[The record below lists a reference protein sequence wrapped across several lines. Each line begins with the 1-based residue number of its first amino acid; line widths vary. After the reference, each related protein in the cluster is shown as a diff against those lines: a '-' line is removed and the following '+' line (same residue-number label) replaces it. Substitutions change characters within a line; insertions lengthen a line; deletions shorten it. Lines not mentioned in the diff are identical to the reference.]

1 MSYQQN
7 YRPTGF
13 SILPPVVK
21 NILIIN
27 GILFL
32 ATAAFGARYNIDLNE
47 RLGLHYPTSSKFEWY
62 QFLTYMFMHAKISEG
77 GIMHIFFNMYAVWM
91 FGSVLENYWGP
102 KRFLIF
108 YIVTGLGAALIQTLY
123 TGYQIHALD
132 AVIANPDAEGY
143 LKWMS
148 KYYTGT
154 GIREMFDEL
163 KKIPQQNGILTAAAN
178 DLSKLRMDM
187 ADITTVG
194 ASGAVFGLLLA
205 FGMLFPNTELMI
217 LFFPI
222 PIKAKIF
229 VIIYGAVELFS
240 GVAQTQGDNIAH
252 FAHLGGMLF
261 GFVLIK
267 LWQKNR
273 KFFY

>member
-1 MSYQQN
+1 M
-7 YRPTGF
+7 F
-13 SILPPVVK
+13 V
-21 NILIIN
+21 
-27 GILFL
+27 
-32 ATAAFGARYNIDLNE
+32 ATMAFAARFNIDLNE
-47 RLGLHYPTSSKFEWY
+47 RLGLHYPTSGKFQWY
-62 QFLTYMFMHAKISEG
+62 QFITYMFMHARLSEG

-91 FGSVLENYWGP
+91 FGSVLENYWGA

-108 YIVTGLGAALIQTLY
+108 YMVTGIGAAVIQTLY
-123 TGYQIHALD
+123 TGYQMHALE
-132 AVIANPDAEGY
+132 AVIANPEAESY

-154 GIREMFDEL
+154 GITEMYEAL
-163 KKIPQQNGILTAAAN
+163 KAIPQQQGVLSAAAA
-178 DLSKLRMDM
+178 DLGRLRIDM
-187 ADITTVG
+187 ADISTVG

-222 PIKAKIF
+222 PINAKIF

-273 KFFY
+273 THFY